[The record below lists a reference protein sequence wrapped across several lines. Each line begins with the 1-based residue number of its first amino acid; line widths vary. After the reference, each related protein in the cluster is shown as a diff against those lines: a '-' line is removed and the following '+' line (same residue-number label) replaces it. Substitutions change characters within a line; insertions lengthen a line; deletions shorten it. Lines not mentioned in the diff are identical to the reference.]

1 MHINEWVFEIIVA
14 ACLIAALVV
23 VARVSSRERKMC
35 RDTMQV
41 MGSAL
46 LVYERQMHEAMLLIK
61 ASTPT
66 EAVKAQHEERSLDLK
81 VKYLQ
86 DALAKAEV
94 DTKPVEPTFVTT
106 TDGRKF
112 DIRDLEVM

>member
-1 MHINEWVFEIIVA
+1 MHISEWVFELTVA
-14 ACLIAALVV
+14 AFLITALFT

-41 MGSAL
+41 LGSAL
-46 LVYERQMHEAMLLIK
+46 LTYERQMHEAMLLIK
-61 ASTPT
+61 ASSPS

-112 DIRDLEVM
+112 DLRDLEVM